1 MEHKEADYAYNDDD
15 RLQQTSDAVNNTPQ
29 TDLAKATAALDRI
42 TIPPEVIARFSEV
55 AWPGSSLIISDEPM
69 SKETNKA
76 TDFIVLVS
84 TEPQGGIKKRPK
96 QFFPSDNFYRDSS
109 DDYFYGYDRYGRRG
123 YPRQKSFFWW

>member
-1 MEHKEADYAYNDDD
+1 
-15 RLQQTSDAVNNTPQ
+15 
-29 TDLAKATAALDRI
+29 
-42 TIPPEVIARFSEV
+42 
-55 AWPGSSLIISDEPM
+55 M

-109 DDYFYGYDRYGRRG
+109 DDYITATTVTDGGHIHGRSLSSAGGDARAPPSLPLG
-123 YPRQKSFFWW
+123 RQRKMRRKPPLP